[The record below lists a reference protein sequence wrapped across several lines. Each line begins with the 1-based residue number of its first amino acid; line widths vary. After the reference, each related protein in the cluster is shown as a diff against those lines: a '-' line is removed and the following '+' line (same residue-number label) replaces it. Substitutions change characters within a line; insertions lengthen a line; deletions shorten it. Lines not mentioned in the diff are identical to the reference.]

1 MSCLVREMFCFQ
13 DVGNSN
19 ILCSCELDNFRHSV
33 ELFRVNTGH
42 LTFFFSP
49 LGTVCLYGRTLGCS
63 GNVNSI
69 YKKAKM
75 L

>member
-42 LTFFFSP
+42 LTFFFLLWEP
-49 LGTVCLYGRTLGCS
+49 FVFTG
-63 GNVNSI
+63 
-69 YKKAKM
+69 AP
-75 L
+75 